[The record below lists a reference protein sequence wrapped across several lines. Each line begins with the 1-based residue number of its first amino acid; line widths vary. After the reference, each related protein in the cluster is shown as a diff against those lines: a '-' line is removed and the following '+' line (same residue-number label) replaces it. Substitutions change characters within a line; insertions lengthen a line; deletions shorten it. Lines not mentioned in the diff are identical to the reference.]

1 MSFLNTLIDQVTDE
15 DARERLQ
22 ERVDIIQH
30 KIKFMDRVPVAILD
44 TDNRVDDGLK
54 ALLEEAGGSLQ
65 DDPINARVV
74 IYAEQGY
81 PMLQLMGVVPSL
93 FDEAW
98 PAVEFSR
105 LYLWDDNA
113 AIASTAQQAVVAL
126 EDLAEMLYPG
136 YFVFGNEGVTWIS
149 FKTK

>member
-15 DARERLQ
+15 DVRERLR

-30 KIKFMDRVPVAILD
+30 KIKFMDRVSVAILD
-44 TDNRVDDGLK
+44 TDNRVSDHLA

-81 PMLQLMGVVPSL
+81 PMLQLMGVVPPL
-93 FDEAW
+93 LNEAW

-105 LYLWDDNA
+105 LYLWDDDA
-113 AIASTAQQAVVAL
+113 AVANTPEQAVVAM